1 MMKNDSQL
9 AAFDLKWIKCRQSV
23 FVGSVTLLQKKCNA
37 FDTFGFTFTIVFSF
51 VSDNSNALF
60 TELFLSSVSLIT
72 PCKKLCQT
80 TAYFPN
86 NGMIQFI
93 PGQVKSAQ
101 FLFCLPA
108 TFQFSLSGSIKFFSP
123 NSYVHLLNVDING
136 DQLISGAIAIF
147 LIHYLECFC
156 SRGNFIRIHV

>member
-9 AAFDLKWIKCRQSV
+9 AILDLKWMKCRQSV
-23 FVGSVTLLQKKCNA
+23 FVGSVTFLQKKYNA
-37 FDTFGFTFTIVFSF
+37 PDTFGFTFTTVTSF
-51 VSDNSNALF
+51 PSDNSNALF

-108 TFQFSLSGSIKFFSP
+108 TFQFSLSGSIEVFSP
-123 NSYVHLLNVDING
+123 NSYVHLLNVDMNG
-136 DQLISGAIAIF
+136 DQLISGAIAIL
-147 LIHYLECFC
+147 LICYLECFC
-156 SRGNFIRIHV
+156 SHGNFIRTHV